1 MSVTF
6 GSGRTL
12 SPRLG
17 SQIGNPARNLPAC
30 GIRVQSAGLG
40 NISRFDESF
49 RFDLSELV
57 VYRAAE
63 MDRFL
68 SKRHARSAVG
78 EVPLENRQADT
89 GKPMCLPVGVHDE
102 LHRNIVR
109 STAVREFRGR
119 ADGSAC
125 RRYKRR
131 VE

>member
-17 SQIGNPARNLPAC
+17 RQIGNPVRNLSDC
-30 GIRVQSAGLG
+30 GIRVKSAGLG
-40 NISRFDESF
+40 NVSRFDESF

-63 MDRFL
+63 MDWFL
-68 SKRHARSAVG
+68 SKRHTRSAIG

-89 GKPMCLPVGVHDE
+89 GKPMCLPVGVDDE

-109 STAVREFRGR
+109 SAAIREFRGR
-119 ADGSAC
+119 TDGSAC
-125 RRYKRR
+125 RRYNRR